1 MQIFKLHDHL
11 DRLFDSA
18 KSLSFQ
24 HLPTRSYIINSLF
37 KTLQINNMYNNIH
50 IRLTLTR
57 GIKTTSSMNPNF
69 NTFGPTL
76 LIVPEYKPV
85 VNIATYDNDK
95 GVRLITASNRRNP
108 PQCLDSKIHHNNLL
122 NNSKNYDLYM
132 RMYTYILYSYLFMH
146 THVNCVC
153 VTLVIICTSQYCS
166 YLTACMHK

>member
-1 MQIFKLHDHL
+1 
-11 DRLFDSA
+11 
-18 KSLSFQ
+18 
-24 HLPTRSYIINSLF
+24 
-37 KTLQINNMYNNIH
+37 MYNNIH

-57 GIKTTSSMNPNF
+57 GIKTTSSMNPIF

-122 NNSKNYDLYM
+122 NNSKTYDLYM
-132 RMYTYILYSYLFMH
+132 RVSYIYVSF
-146 THVNCVC
+146 
-153 VTLVIICTSQYCS
+153 
-166 YLTACMHK
+166 TAYI